1 LTRVSPSPNGFEWIR
16 FDLDAARPAQLTSA
30 FAWILPLGGVVM
42 TYPVGWMLDNLA
54 MWQCVFALSFAG
66 LIHSCLGILEV
77 SQRFSSALEEFEAQ
91 IN

>member
-1 LTRVSPSPNGFEWIR
+1 MHSIESDSTWL
-16 FDLDAARPAQLTSA
+16 AQLTSA

-66 LIHSCLGILEV
+66 LVHSCLSVLEV
-77 SQRFSSALEEFEAQ
+77 KNIIYTVAVSGLGLSRPD
-91 IN
+91 

>member
-1 LTRVSPSPNGFEWIR
+1 
-16 FDLDAARPAQLTSA
+16 
-30 FAWILPLGGVVM
+30 M

-77 SQRFSSALEEFEAQ
+77 SKRFLVCA
-91 IN
+91 

>member
-1 LTRVSPSPNGFEWIR
+1 
-16 FDLDAARPAQLTSA
+16 
-30 FAWILPLGGVVM
+30 M

-77 SQRFSSALEEFEAQ
+77 SKKDFSPALQELEAQ
-91 IN
+91 IDWIEAPNSQGFKKPGGNGEIEGK